1 MLKRL
6 AVLLLI
12 SGICVGILASCNK
25 ESDVTDPVATEPVD
39 TENPAVEETEK
50 ETKATQKAT
59 EKKEPTNLP
68 NSYFDYNNEHLF
80 FATDSKGRMLLMYDM
95 NKCIDER
102 WTQLRNEDAIVWEW
116 GEKSGITCAKLRY
129 SEYYKK
135 NVVVISTN
143 KSGWCGIVDYETKE
157 TLWSA
162 SVHFNSHGIEMLPS
176 GDVVVIGSEP
186 GRISYYPLTK
196 NDESKNPTDQEILL
210 PSAHDVIYDPD
221 RETLWVVYYDG
232 IQGYK
237 IDENDG
243 LVETVNV
250 KFGETEEDVDGHTIA
265 ACYGQK
271 GKYLVSAWKHIYL
284 FDAEKG
290 TMERH
295 TEALE
300 VKGIAYFEDGT
311 TVTTRARV
319 GSYSENWLTNTFN
332 IRTLKDK
339 NGEVKV
345 SDSQV
350 SITGKEFYKVIA
362 ANAAYN

>member
-39 TENPAVEETEK
+39 TDNPAVEETEK

-59 EKKEPTNLP
+59 EKKEPTNIP
-68 NSYFDYNNEHLF
+68 NSYFDYNKEHLF

-95 NKCIDER
+95 NKCIDEK
-102 WTQLRNEDAIVWEW
+102 WTKLRNDDAIVWEW

-135 NVVVISTN
+135 NVVIISTN

-162 SVHFNSHGIEMLPS
+162 AVHFNSHGIEMLPS

-186 GRISYYPLTK
+186 GRISYFPLTK
-196 NDESKNPTDQEILL
+196 NGESKAPSSQEILL
-210 PSAHDVIYDPD
+210 SGAHDAVYDPD
-221 RETLWVVYYDG
+221 RDTLWVVYDYG
-232 IQGYK
+232 VQGYK
-237 IDENDG
+237 VDENDQ
-243 LVETVNV
+243 LVKTVNV
-250 KFGETEEDVDGHTIA
+250 SFGDTEEDIHGHAIA

-271 GKYLVSAWKHIYL
+271 GKYLVSGWKHIYM
-284 FDAEKG
+284 FDAETG
-290 TMERH
+290 TMTRDLVS
-295 TEALE
+295 LE

-311 TVTTRARV
+311 MVTTRARV
-319 GSYSENWLTNTFN
+319 GTYSESWLTNTFN
-332 IRTLKDK
+332 IRTWKDLK
-339 NGEVKV
+339 GEKKPA
-345 SDSQV
+345 DSQISV
-350 SITGKEFYKVIA
+350 PNREFYKVIT
-362 ANAAYN
+362 ANTNYN